1 MKSRWLVRNVKADFK
16 KVAARYNISEVVAR
30 ILFNRGIYKDSMIK
44 SFLNPTYKNLNNP
57 DSIIDIKKGVSIIE
71 EKIKT
76 GKKIR
81 IVGDYDVDGV
91 MSVYIL
97 YTALKKCR
105 AKDVDYEIPDRIKDG
120 YGINKNII
128 DDALRDDVDTI
139 LTCDN
144 GISATEEIK
153 YAKDNKMTVIVTDHH
168 DIPFSLDEDGE
179 KIYTVPKADA
189 IINPKIKESRYP
201 FRALCGASV
210 AFKFVQLLFEKFNI
224 DKKEI
229 LNYIEFLSIA
239 TVCDVMELILEN
251 RIFVKNGLSKI
262 SDTKNV
268 GLRCLMAECDIL
280 DKKIN
285 TYHIGFVLGPCINA
299 SGRLES
305 AKIALDLF
313 LEKDLKKAQNIAK
326 ELVSLNKERKDM
338 TSSGVD
344 KAVKIIEE
352 NNMDKDKVLVVYVD
366 NIHES
371 LAGIIAGRIKE
382 KYNLPTIILT
392 DGKDKVKGSARSID
406 EYNMFEELSK
416 CKELLSSFG
425 GHKMAAGLS
434 LDKENIDKLREEL
447 NKNTSLTD
455 KDVVKKIVIDENL
468 PLENINYKL
477 INEIKSLE
485 PFGMGNSKPL
495 FGVKGVNVI
504 NMHVFGKD
512 KNVIKLKI
520 KMKNGLYIDAIHFGD
535 VKDFEKVIEES
546 FGKEELN
553 KLYNGFINDVYLDL
567 VYYPTINEYN
577 GNSSVQII
585 IDDYRGN

>member
-71 EKIKT
+71 EKIKK

-105 AKDVDYEIPDRIKDG
+105 AKYVDYEIPDRIKDG

-128 DDALRDDVDTI
+128 DDALKDDVDTI

-168 DIPFSLDEDGE
+168 DIPFSLNEDGE

-305 AKIALDLF
+305 AKIALNLF

-553 KLYNGFINDVYLDL
+553 KLYSGFINNVYLDL